1 FDDEKTRASCV
12 QRKPFFGGPPEPNGF
27 YLNVLVVPSGA
38 SVGRH
43 VDATLG
49 PPNGT
54 VIPEAVAVL
63 YLDVADDLAGGRLVL
78 VDPSTDR
85 VVDGAPVV
93 PRANRF
99 VVFAGRLAHEVE
111 AVTSTRP
118 RVSIVCE
125 QYALSPG
132 VLS

>member
-1 FDDEKTRASCV
+1 M
-12 QRKPFFGGPPEPNGF
+12 
-27 YLNVLVVPSGA
+27 LVVPAGA
-38 SVGRH
+38 AVGLH

-49 PPNGT
+49 PPNGS
-54 VIPEAVAVL
+54 VIPEAVSVL

-78 VDPSTDR
+78 VDPATDR
-85 VVDGAPVV
+85 VVEGAPVV

-99 VVFAGRLAHEVE
+99 VLFAGRLAHEVE
-111 AVTSTRP
+111 AVTSSRP

-132 VLS
+132 VLSAVPRVKVHSRSAFDAVLADVRARGSRS